1 LQVSQVNLQVPQVKQ
16 QALANAGPTDAKRP
30 LLHRTEKA
38 MIINTASH
46 QVPLFGGS
54 KPAANG
60 GHLPK
65 TWNSRD
71 TAAKWAVFGASNPP
85 GWIGYWLTVEK
96 TSRNS
101 LGRNSNDVW
110 QR

>member
-1 LQVSQVNLQVPQVKQ
+1 M
-16 QALANAGPTDAKRP
+16 LAPPMPRAAGAPYGEADD
-30 LLHRTEKA
+30 
-38 MIINTASH
+38 H
-46 QVPLFGGS
+46 QYREPPGPLFGRS